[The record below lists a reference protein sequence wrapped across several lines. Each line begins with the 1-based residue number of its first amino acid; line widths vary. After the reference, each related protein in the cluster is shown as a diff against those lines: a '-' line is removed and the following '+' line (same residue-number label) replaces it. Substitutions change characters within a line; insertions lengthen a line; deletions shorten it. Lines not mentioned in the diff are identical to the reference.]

1 MPQNADT
8 HVSHPVK
15 DVDLKGGAV
24 ALLVSILWGANP
36 VAIKVGLLDAPPI
49 RLAWMRFLV
58 GGLVMV
64 LWAWTTGRFAGF
76 RIAPGEWPPLIFL
89 GLLFTAQVG
98 ATNVGTSLTSAGHV
112 AILLHLYAVHT
123 VVLAHFMIPGDRL
136 TVRKLAG
143 ALVAYAGIVI
153 LFARQVGHGSP
164 TLPGDLIIIVSSFLL
179 ALRTVYMARAVQ
191 RLDPVKLL
199 LAQAVIGT
207 ALFVLVS
214 LAFEHEPTR
223 WTARLAAS
231 IGYQGVLVAG
241 FNFIVNLWLLRHYR
255 PSALAG
261 FFLTQPL
268 FGVATAALITGDP
281 LTPDLLLATVAVAG
295 GIGLTSR

>member
-1 MPQNADT
+1 MPQNANT
-8 HVSHPVK
+8 HLSHPVK
-15 DVDLKGGAV
+15 AIDPKGAAL

-36 VAIKVGLLDAPPI
+36 VAIKIGLMDVPPI

-58 GGLVMV
+58 GGLVIA
-64 LWAWTTGRFAGF
+64 LWAWPTGRFAGF
-76 RIAPGEWPPLIFL
+76 RVEPGEWRPLIFL
-89 GLLFTAQVG
+89 GLLFTVQIG
-98 ATNVGTSLTSAGHV
+98 ATNVGTALTSAAHV
-112 AILLHLYAVHT
+112 TILLHLYAVHT
-123 VVLAHFMIPGDRL
+123 VGLAHFMIPGDRL

-143 ALVAYAGIVI
+143 VLVAYAGIVV
-153 LFARQVGHGSP
+153 LFARQVTRGSP
-164 TLPGDLIIIVSSFLL
+164 TLAGDVIIIVSSFLL

-207 ALFVLVS
+207 ALFILIS
-214 LAFEHEPTR
+214 LAFEPAPTR

-241 FNFIVNLWLLRHYR
+241 FNFVVNLWLLRHYR

-268 FGVATAALITGDP
+268 FGVATAALVTGDA
-281 LTPDLLLATVAVAG
+281 LTLDLLIASAAVAV

>member
-8 HVSHPVK
+8 HLNHPVK
-15 DVDLKGGAV
+15 AIDPKGAALAV
-24 ALLVSILWGANP
+24 LVSILWGANP
-36 VAIKVGLLDAPPI
+36 VAIKIGLMDVPPI

-58 GGLVMV
+58 GGLVIA

-76 RIAPGEWPPLIFL
+76 RVEPGERRPLIFL
-89 GLLFTAQVG
+89 GLLFTVQIG
-98 ATNVGTSLTSAGHV
+98 ATNVGTALTSAAHV
-112 AILLHLYAVHT
+112 TILLHLYAVHT
-123 VVLAHFMIPGDRL
+123 VGLAHFMIPGDRL

-143 ALVAYAGIVI
+143 VLVAYAGIVV
-153 LFARQVGHGSP
+153 LFARQVTHGSP
-164 TLPGDLIIIVSSFLL
+164 TLAGDTIIIVSSFLL

-207 ALFVLVS
+207 ALFVLTS
-214 LAFEHEPTR
+214 LAFEPAPTR

-231 IGYQGVLVAG
+231 VGYQGVLVAG
-241 FNFIVNLWLLRHYR
+241 FNFVVNLWLLRHYR
-255 PSALAG
+255 PSALAA

-268 FGVATAALITGDP
+268 FGVATAALVTGDP
-281 LTPDLLLATVAVAG
+281 LTPDLLAASAAVAV

>member
-1 MPQNADT
+1 
-8 HVSHPVK
+8 VSHPVK

-24 ALLVSILWGANP
+24 ALLVSLFWGANP
-36 VAIKVGLLDAPPI
+36 VAIKLGLLDAPPI

-58 GGLVMV
+58 GGLVIV
-64 LWAWTTGRFAGF
+64 LWAWSTGRLAGF
-76 RIAPGEWPPLIFL
+76 RIEPGEWPPLIFL
-89 GLLFTAQVG
+89 GLLFTVQVG
-98 ATNVGTSLTSAGHV
+98 STNVGTSLTSAGHV
-112 AILLHLYAVHT
+112 VILLHLYAVHT
-123 VVLAHFMIPGDRL
+123 VGLAHFMIPGDRL

-143 ALVAYAGIVI
+143 VLVAYAGIVI
-153 LFARQVGHGSP
+153 LFVRQVTQSSP
-164 TLPGDLIIIVSSFLL
+164 TLAGDLIIIVSSFLL
-179 ALRTVYMARAVQ
+179 ALRTVYMARTVQ
-191 RLDPVKLL
+191 RVDPVKLL

-214 LAFEHEPTR
+214 TALEPEPTR

-231 IGYQGVLVAG
+231 IGYQGVVVAG
-241 FNFIVNLWLLRHYR
+241 FNFAVNLWLLRHYR

-268 FGVATAALITGDP
+268 FGVATAALLTGDA
-281 LTPDLLLATVAVAG
+281 LTLDVLLASAAVAV